1 MNLYQLCRRFYS
13 IADSQLREIYRTK
26 TFSLN
31 TDLTLSRS
39 VDRRTLKFIK
49 DLVFVPAFKD
59 GQGLGCFRE
68 IIPGLALDEKRDN
81 GVECALMPVFRGLR
95 RDSLVSFRCDLA
107 CFLSPGCGWILMLI
121 SLQMGTRIVH
131 TTANYGAQR
140 IPTQAPEEYRISG
153 TQVYGLAQ
161 RPR

>member
-13 IADSQLREIYRTK
+13 IVDSQLREIYRTK

-49 DLVFVPAFKD
+49 DLVFVPASKD
-59 GQGLGCFRE
+59 GGLGCFRE
-68 IIPGLALDEKRDN
+68 SIPGLALDEKHDN
-81 GVECALMPVFRGLR
+81 EVECALMPVFRGLR
-95 RDSLVSFRCDLA
+95 RDSLVSFRCDFA
-107 CFLSPGCGWILMLI
+107 CFLSPGSGWMRMLI

-140 IPTQAPEEYRISG
+140 IPTQTPEEYRISG
-153 TQVYGLAQ
+153 TQDYGLAQ